1 MPKFPTSG
9 RVRVSLTAPGLSTQ
23 RSSNE
28 TEVKYFGL
36 VRDDALFDIEEPS
49 EALGEVLRDVQDPA
63 EALVEGEF
71 TTQDV
76 EIIDGITRYNL
87 KNEDF
92 SVLSNASINFESSD
106 GRSLPLVNPRQRVA
120 DRIK

>member
-36 VRDDALFDIEEPS
+36 VRDDALFHIKEPS

-92 SVLSNASINFESSD
+92 SFFVLISFVFITFDFGYQKA
-106 GRSLPLVNPRQRVA
+106 
-120 DRIK
+120 